1 MNPRPTNPR
10 PANPA
15 PAGRPSPPGP
25 SGRRANR
32 PFTRNDAET
41 VMLPAFKIGPD
52 AAVQHSPDDAPARGA
67 VTDGEPAARNG
78 VATTPRRGRRSSGAT
93 RPPGSSRRRTWVS
106 RAVLLAIL
114 AVQAVLSLRMHNT
127 AFEDEALYLSAGH
140 QELAHL
146 LYGVPLPN
154 DYASFFSGSPV
165 LYPILG
171 ALADTWGGLA
181 AARHVSLLT
190 MLTATGLLYSLTRRL
205 FNERIGLCAA
215 VIFSVTESAIFL
227 GNFATYDAPA
237 LCLLALAA
245 WIVVRT
251 ASFRWPVYLLAAPVA
266 ALAVGT
272 KYAALLFVPTIVVLA
287 GAAAW
292 PQRGRRALIPPVALA
307 IAVAGLLAGALHLA
321 GPDYLIAVK
330 STTTARAHGTTP
342 LLTLLKDCL
351 LWGSLPF
358 ALAVI
363 GTVAYAL
370 RPHNEPGEHIAP
382 AGGRPR
388 RIVLGVV
395 LTGTA
400 LLAPADQIHLHTATS
415 FQKHIGFGLFF
426 AAPMAGVGLARI
438 IGDHFRRA
446 QVGVA
451 IWGLAVML
459 DMVQANDIFHSWA
472 DSRPLVAELSRY
484 LEPHARY
491 LVEAAEVPTYYLMH
505 NPDARASQFVSTYFI
520 SYTGKNGITMTGNA
534 GFEAAVRQGY
544 FHVIAYDDTVTV
556 PLDNILARMLEADP
570 SYRLAAALPNS
581 DGFGTYYIWVR
592 R

>member
-1 MNPRPTNPR
+1 M
-10 PANPA
+10 
-15 PAGRPSPPGP
+15 
-25 SGRRANR
+25 
-32 PFTRNDAET
+32 
-41 VMLPAFKIGPD
+41 
-52 AAVQHSPDDAPARGA
+52 
-67 VTDGEPAARNG
+67 
-78 VATTPRRGRRSSGAT
+78 
-93 RPPGSSRRRTWVS
+93 S

-146 LYGVPLPN
+146 VYGVPLPN

-190 MLTATGLLYSLTRRL
+190 MLAATGLLYSLTRRL

-251 ASFRWPVYLLAAPVA
+251 SSFRWPVYLLAAPVA

-272 KYAALLFVPTIVVLA
+272 KYAALLFVPSIVALA
-287 GAAAW
+287 AAAAW
-292 PQRGRRALIPPVALA
+292 PQRGRRALIPAAALA
-307 IAVAGLLAGALHLA
+307 IATGGLLAGALHLA

-342 LLTLLKDCL
+342 VMTLLKDCL
-351 LWGSLPF
+351 LWGALPF
-358 ALAVI
+358 ALAVT

-370 RPHNEPGEHIAP
+370 RPTNEPGEHIAP
-382 AGGRPR
+382 AGGRLR
-388 RIVLGVV
+388 RVTLGVV

-400 LLAPADQIHLHTATS
+400 LLAPADQMHLHTATS
-415 FQKHIGFGLFF
+415 FQKHIGFGLLF

-451 IWGLAVML
+451 IWGLALML
-459 DMVQANDIFHSWA
+459 GMVQANDIFHSWA

-484 LEPHARY
+484 LQPHAHY

-505 NPDARASQFVSTYFI
+505 NPDARPSQFVSTYFI
-520 SYTGKNGITMTGNA
+520 SYTGSNGIPMTGNA

-556 PLDNILARMLEADP
+556 PLDNILARMLQADS

-581 DGFGTYYIWVR
+581 DGLGTYYIWVR